1 MIKKKIDEEIL
12 QHVYYSDYLK
22 GKTYFKRYIRPI
34 SSETINNLRITK
46 FSVESERTITRYSVI
61 FRTNIKTNTI
71 ETLHCTCPQFEST
84 DSCKHIAACLYN
96 YYEEIIPTIVSDED
110 MEYLSKDFLDVMER
124 HNNRLKSN
132 IKEEVQIEFHLSGN
146 NEEFESQDTLEFEI
160 KIGTSKLYSCK
171 GSKISMLLRAIETEE
186 EMEFGKNFTY
196 NPETC
201 YIDKKYNDIF
211 HYLSVLE
218 EHNTNYYYNR
228 NSITGRSSIKN
239 LLSLIHDKKLYINEK
254 LITEYKESFPYQSHL
269 IKENDKYKLN
279 IAVSDDIHFL
289 TGDYEYVQINDIL
302 YHLNDNEKFLLEG
315 LYYNNIDT
323 LVFKED
329 NKNTFTQN
337 VLPIIHKNLTIQ
349 EGIEEFKITD
359 EVHTKLFFDLSGN
372 KIICNMKLIYDDVEI
387 DYFDKNS
394 NIMRNKEYEEKV
406 LEDILT
412 YKFNIHN
419 NRIELDNMDDIG
431 EFFEENLQKISEKYE
446 VFTTENFKKVSI
458 IKKPNVKSTFSIG
471 KDNIM
476 SYSFDIDNLEEDEIV
491 NILKAYQ
498 NKKKYYR
505 LNSGDLMNIENN
517 EELQELNDLMDDL
530 SITDKDIKNKNYEIP
545 KYKAIYLDG
554 LKNHKYHIIDTN
566 NLFNE
571 LIDKFRKY
579 KNSNISLSKKE
590 EEVLRNYQKEGV
602 KWLYNIDKTGFGGIL
617 ADEMGLGKSIQ
628 TIYYI
633 KELLK
638 ENDNYKFLIV
648 SPTSLAYNWEKEFDK
663 FEPKITKEV
672 LLGTRIKRREKMNHL
687 ENINVLITTYGLVR
701 EDKEYYEKM
710 NFKTIIIDEAQNI
723 KNYNAEISKSVK
735 NLKAETKFALTGTP
749 IENSIDEVWSIYDF
763 IMPGMLP
770 DIQVFDKKF
779 KIKDFDEEGNKKL
792 EELNRIISPFILR
805 RKKKDVIKDLP
816 PKIENNIY
824 VELTKEQKKLY
835 LAELEKVNKE
845 TESIMATGGIN
856 KLRFMILQL
865 LTKLRQICINPN
877 ILYKDYSG
885 GSGKM
890 EEFIKVVE
898 TAVENHHK
906 ILIFTSFKEALLL
919 AKKELTERGITSYV
933 IDGSTPSKKRIELVD
948 KFNADNTNVFFIMLK
963 AGGTGLN
970 LTSADIVI
978 HLDLWWNPQAENQAT
993 DRTHRI
999 GQTKTVEV
1007 IKFISKGTIEEKILE
1022 LQNKKKILSEKLI
1035 DENSAQIAFNKLTE
1049 EDIKDLLTYTNELE

>member
-1 MIKKKIDEEIL
+1 MI
-12 QHVYYSDYLK
+12 
-22 GKTYFKRYIRPI
+22 
-34 SSETINNLRITK
+34 
-46 FSVESERTITRYSVI
+46 
-61 FRTNIKTNTI
+61 
-71 ETLHCTCPQFEST
+71 
-84 DSCKHIAACLYN
+84 
-96 YYEEIIPTIVSDED
+96 
-110 MEYLSKDFLDVMER
+110 
-124 HNNRLKSN
+124 
-132 IKEEVQIEFHLSGN
+132 
-146 NEEFESQDTLEFEI
+146 
-160 KIGTSKLYSCK
+160 
-171 GSKISMLLRAIETEE
+171 
-186 EMEFGKNFTY
+186 
-196 NPETC
+196 
-201 YIDKKYNDIF
+201 
-211 HYLSVLE
+211 
-218 EHNTNYYYNR
+218 
-228 NSITGRSSIKN
+228 
-239 LLSLIHDKKLYINEK
+239 
-254 LITEYKESFPYQSHL
+254 
-269 IKENDKYKLN
+269 
-279 IAVSDDIHFL
+279 
-289 TGDYEYVQINDIL
+289 
-302 YHLNDNEKFLLEG
+302 
-315 LYYNNIDT
+315 
-323 LVFKED
+323 
-329 NKNTFTQN
+329 
-337 VLPIIHKNLTIQ
+337 
-349 EGIEEFKITD
+349 
-359 EVHTKLFFDLSGN
+359 
-372 KIICNMKLIYDDVEI
+372 
-387 DYFDKNS
+387 
-394 NIMRNKEYEEKV
+394 
-406 LEDILT
+406 
-412 YKFNIHN
+412 
-419 NRIELDNMDDIG
+419 
-431 EFFEENLQKISEKYE
+431 YE

-566 NLFNE
+566 NLFDE

-579 KNSNISLSKKE
+579 KDSNISLSKKE

-638 ENDNYKFLIV
+638 ENDDYKFLIV

-663 FEPKITKEV
+663 FEPKIEKEV

-735 NLKAETKFALTGTP
+735 SLKAETKFALTGTP

-792 EELNRIISPFILR
+792 EELNKIISPFILR